1 MIPPPPTRT
10 VKIQP
15 NPTFQDEKEMLEWLQ
30 NNIPGAKVI
39 RTWKV
44 EKLAC
49 EVLAPEPKAKIPT
62 KKIK

>member
-1 MIPPPPTRT
+1 MTIPPAPFNM

-15 NPTFQDEKEMLEWLQ
+15 NPTFQDEAEMSDWVAK
-30 NNIPGAKVI
+30 NIPGAKII

-49 EVLAPEPKAKIPT
+49 EVLAPEPKS
-62 KKIK
+62 KKSK